1 MSTIYERY
9 YNQCQPAQCT
19 YIYDTRNDVIYIVTT
34 LFGIAGGL
42 TTVLKLILPR
52 LIRLIM
58 KKKEEEQQQ
67 LVTGKIKSKSMQ

>member
-1 MSTIYERY
+1 
-9 YNQCQPAQCT
+9 
-19 YIYDTRNDVIYIVTT
+19 VIYIVTT